1 MSNKLVL
8 KSRAKVN
15 IGLKIINKRPDGLHN
30 IQTLF
35 QEIKLHDTITIEKLD
50 SGCTFISNVDWLD
63 DSMDNLCVKAFA
75 LMRDTYDID
84 GLSIKLKKIIPPGGG
99 LGGGSSNAAAIIKG
113 LNQLHKLNIST
124 KGLESLCSQ
133 IGADVPFFIKGGIQL
148 GEGTGGVLTEV
159 SKKLEGFFLLII
171 PSFQISTRWAYS
183 QTKRILEEVRKEV
196 NFKCSIEKDLVP
208 FKLFENDFESIIDP
222 SYPEIG
228 VLKDTLRANKARHAS
243 LSGSGSTVYAIFD
256 DEADAKSAEL
266 HFSKSHITFIT
277 SPYFEG

>member
-75 LMRDTYDID
+75 LMRDTYDIG

-196 NFKCSIEKDLVP
+196 NFKCSIERKWFLLS
-208 FKLFENDFESIIDP
+208 F
-222 SYPEIG
+222 
-228 VLKDTLRANKARHAS
+228 LRMILNQLLIH
-243 LSGSGSTVYAIFD
+243 
-256 DEADAKSAEL
+256 
-266 HFSKSHITFIT
+266 HIQRLE
-277 SPYFEG
+277 Y